1 MNRKV
6 VPLFVTFALIG
17 TVDCSVAKASPS
29 PIDVRATL
37 SVSQQLP
44 APSGVGR
51 ATGIFTAKLSQRKL
65 SWRLAYNGLSSPV
78 VEASLHRGARGR
90 TGPVAIRLCGPCA
103 SGAPG
108 TALLDAAT
116 ATAVGQQR
124 GYIELS
130 TVKNPHGE
138 IRGQISRGTISTGP
152 STTSAPT
159 VTSTLIAPST
169 AVTASINTNSSLA
182 TNAPTTTIN
191 AAAVTIN
198 TSPPTVTSNVVAPST
213 APTLE
218 IMSPRP
224 GEIITPPTA
233 VRFKVDGFVVG
244 PGAGRIVAYIRG
256 SVDYVRV
263 ELVLGAEPGL
273 ASLPA
278 NKLLSGRRDMA
289 FALAR
294 ADGTLLENS
303 EAQFTVQGLTILGG
317 R

>member
-1 MNRKV
+1 MSRKV
-6 VPLFVTFALIG
+6 VPLVVTFVLIG
-17 TVDCSVAKASPS
+17 SVGCSAAKASPL
-29 PIDVRATL
+29 PVDVRATL
-37 SVSQQLP
+37 NSSQQVP
-44 APSGVGR
+44 APSGAGD
-51 ATGIFTAKLSQRKL
+51 ANGTFTARLSQRKL
-65 SWRLAYNGLSSPV
+65 SFRLAFNGLSSPV
-78 VEASLHRGARGR
+78 VQATLHRGARGR

-108 TALLDAAT
+108 TAVLDAAT

-130 TVKNPHGE
+130 TVKNPRGE
-138 IRGQISRGTISTGP
+138 IRGQISRRTISAGLA
-152 STTSAPT
+152 TTSAAT
-159 VTSTLIAPST
+159 VTSIHIALST
-169 AVTASINTNSSLA
+169 VVPASINNNSSLA

-224 GEIITPPTA
+224 GETITPPTA
-233 VRFKVDGFVVG
+233 VRFKVSGFVVG
-244 PGAGRIVAYIRG
+244 PGAGRIVAFIRG
-256 SVDYVRV
+256 SVDNVRV
-263 ELVLGAEPGL
+263 ELILGAEPGL
-273 ASLPA
+273 ASFPA
-278 NKLLSGRRDMA
+278 NKLFSGRHDLA

-294 ADGTLLENS
+294 ADATLLENS
-303 EAQFTVQGLTILGG
+303 EAQVIVQGLTILGG